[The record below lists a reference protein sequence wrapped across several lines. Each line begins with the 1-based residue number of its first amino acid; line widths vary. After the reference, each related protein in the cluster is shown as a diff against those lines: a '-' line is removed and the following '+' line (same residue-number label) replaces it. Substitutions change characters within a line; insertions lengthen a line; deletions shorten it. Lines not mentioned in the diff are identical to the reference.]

1 LQGAEPTYDASV
13 QIEDGALILYG
24 VNPDNGRQYSITLG
38 EKKSDYGV
46 GSAWGSTYST
56 NFGMGPALPAPVSF
70 PTTQS
75 MSQEFASNA
84 PLSQVQPPSTAAAVA
99 MGFVNLVPGAALAN
113 QSMMAWRYGQY
124 GRSVALYSLS
134 FVDAAIGVVTFGE
147 SSIIGRTTS
156 TVVET
161 AETVTEAAAE
171 SGKNI
176 VYRGLAKGEDASAG
190 LFARS
195 PGAGNSV
202 ASHVAGARE
211 SQWISTTKSL
221 TVAET
226 KFGANGV
233 VAIDLSKVTT
243 QVVDVS
249 AGIPLMSPTTMLSRW
264 AIKAEEV
271 VIQDYV
277 PAEAIM
283 SLP

>member
-1 LQGAEPTYDASV
+1 
-13 QIEDGALILYG
+13 
-24 VNPDNGRQYSITLG
+24 
-38 EKKSDYGV
+38 
-46 GSAWGSTYST
+46 
-56 NFGMGPALPAPVSF
+56 
-70 PTTQS
+70 
-75 MSQEFASNA
+75 
-84 PLSQVQPPSTAAAVA
+84 
-99 MGFVNLVPGAALAN
+99 
-113 QSMMAWRYGQY
+113 
-124 GRSVALYSLS
+124 
-134 FVDAAIGVVTFGE
+134 VDAAIGVVTFGE